1 MQGLICTEILS
12 YACNALLPQSNNL
25 AWATSKNMQSRWIFN
40 PSPWHDH
47 VMLASIYLVLTAVN
61 HNVDVQYQGCT
72 YGNDAMGM
80 QYGCTYAGSWQGM
93 TTDFLDW
100 WVTKLF
106 KVTEALLKCLHSSSA
121 IIVLILCRGLSCY
134 CSLGRDNMDH
144 LKFQYH
150 IDLTPQHDQTFL
162 VIKLIRQEGKLKRKP
177 RIIRIFT

>member
-1 MQGLICTEILS
+1 MQGGICTEFLA
-12 YACNALLPQSNNL
+12 YACNMHSFPRVITWLEQLQKTCNLDEFLTWALDMVMWYWPAYTLFWQLWIIMWMSSIKDVPMVM
-25 AWATSKNMQSRWIFN
+25 MQ
-40 PSPWHDH
+40 
-47 VMLASIYLVLTAVN
+47 
-61 HNVDVQYQGCT
+61 
-72 YGNDAMGM
+72 MGM
-80 QYGCTYAGSWQGM
+80 EYGCTYAGSWQGM

-150 IDLTPQHDQTFL
+150 IDLTPQHNQTFL
-162 VIKLIRQEGKLKRKP
+162 VIKLIRQ
-177 RIIRIFT
+177 